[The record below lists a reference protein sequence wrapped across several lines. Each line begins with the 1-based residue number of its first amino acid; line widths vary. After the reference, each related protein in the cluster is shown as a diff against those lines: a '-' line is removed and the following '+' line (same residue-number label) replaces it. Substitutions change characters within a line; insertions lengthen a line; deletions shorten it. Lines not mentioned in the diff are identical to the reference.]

1 MNTSNTDLHLAAEG
15 THDEEPGT
23 HPHADHAPQLMSI
36 KRSSEELCWTWDCPT
51 RKCS

>member
-15 THDEEPGT
+15 IHDEEPGT
-23 HPHADHAPQLMSI
+23 STADHAPQLI
-36 KRSSEELCWTWDCPT
+36 PIERCSEELCWTWDCPT